1 MLGHKSEPIKY
12 QYIFGMEE
20 LRKDIFDLTQVLR
33 NQNDNLNGLRD
44 QLIRMSSQLHDL
56 ENIKNAL
63 TEDVG
68 LRDLIRQA
76 INRAIGGHTIEDAVT
91 QALKNAKD

>member
-1 MLGHKSEPIKY
+1 
-12 QYIFGMEE
+12 
-20 LRKDIFDLTQVLR
+20 
-33 NQNDNLNGLRD
+33 
-44 QLIRMSSQLHDL
+44 LIRMSSQLHDL